1 MEEKRP
7 QPRNGATLKFCVGRV
22 VATQGAIAQLTQGDI
37 LKALSRHH
45 SGDWGDLCK
54 EDWNA
59 NECALKTEGRLVSVY
74 YSADKV
80 KFYIITEWDRSLTT
94 VLLPEEY

>member
-7 QPRNGATLKFCVGRV
+7 QFRTGAPPKFCLGRT
-22 VATQGAIAQLTQGDI
+22 VATQGAIAQLTQEDI
-37 LKALSRHH
+37 LKSLARHQT
-45 SGDWGDLCK
+45 GDWGDLCE
-54 EDWNA
+54 EDRMA
-59 NECALKTEGRLVSVY
+59 NEQALRQEGRLVSVY

-94 VLLPEEY
+94 VLLPLEY